1 MYTVVISNEYRVF
14 QKFVPTESCTLFNT
28 FYVSLGKIQLGQQR
42 RIQVFFTRGC
52 TRLLLYV
59 NTNKPHSFFFFFCR
73 MPVVLENCRS
83 SQRGEGGAHPLHPP
97 ARSAPGQFIIN
108 LSKLIV
114 VSTFTL
120 KFQ

>member
-59 NTNKPHSFFFFFCR
+59 NTNKPHSFFFFLQNASCIR
-73 MPVVLENCRS
+73 KLQVIS
-83 SQRGEGGAHPLHPP
+83 EGGGGVRTPCTLLLDPPLV
-97 ARSAPGQFIIN
+97 G
-108 LSKLIV
+108 L
-114 VSTFTL
+114 
-120 KFQ
+120 